1 MIIEKI
7 EQDIRRTL
15 IISEHHRAQRCSET
29 HLGRKFQQQSF
40 KTLPKHEIVEEE
52 IKDDHLFE
60 IAPSHKFEDFNMLHS
75 GDKLKQNIP
84 TMRNLTFDDNAT
96 GGNNGSPS
104 SPSSKTHDRPSMI

>member
-15 IISEHHRAQRCSET
+15 IISDHYRAN
-29 HLGRKFQQQSF
+29 RKSDPHDSRHIHQQSF
-40 KTLPKHEIVEEE
+40 KTQPKHEIVEEE

-60 IAPSHKFEDFNMLHS
+60 VAPGHKFEEFNMLQS

-96 GGNNGSPS
+96 GANNGSP
-104 SPSSKTHDRPSMI
+104 